1 MPLVSTINP
10 SFGQA
15 ILFGTGYLIGA
26 LIAIIL
32 RRLCKL

>member
-1 MPLVSTINP
+1 MLLVSTINP

-15 ILFGTGYLIGA
+15 ILFGIGYLIGT
-26 LIAIIL
+26 LIAMIL